1 MLRMRKHLSFPPQP
15 ADAVV
20 VVKIIKDATMLM
32 HLPAQ
37 NKIRIACK
45 TKSEMYST
53 ELMMMML
60 LEAMLLV
67 TKCQERQYHGHHW
80 STTPDHGLSPGQR
93 VSTICNMSPLHHQL
107 TSLSSLCVCHQQ
119 HHHLHSPPDTH
130 TADNNIV
137 TSVGH
142 NNSSSS

>member
-53 ELMMMML
+53 DDDDV
-60 LEAMLLV
+60 AGGDV
-67 TKCQERQYHGHHW
+67 VGDQ
-80 STTPDHGLSPGQR
+80 
-93 VSTICNMSPLHHQL
+93 VSGETVSWSPLEHYSRPWSQPGAACLHHLQHVSSASS
-107 TSLSSLCVCHQQ
+107 TDFSVISLC
-119 HHHLHSPPDTH
+119 LPPT
-130 TADNNIV
+130 T
-137 TSVGH
+137 
-142 NNSSSS
+142 SSSALTT

>member
-15 ADAVV
+15 AHVVV

-53 ELMMMML
+53 DDDDV
-60 LEAMLLV
+60 AGGSV
-67 TKCQERQYHGHHW
+67 VGDQ
-80 STTPDHGLSPGQR
+80 
-93 VSTICNMSPLHHQL
+93 VSGETVSWSPLEHYSRPWSQPGAACL
-107 TSLSSLCVCHQQ
+107 
-119 HHHLHSPPDTH
+119 HHLQHVSSASSTDF
-130 TADNNIV
+130 
-137 TSVGH
+137 SVISVCLLPTT
-142 NNSSSS
+142 SSSALTT